1 MLFIWLVGV
10 NLPLGWCWW
19 GVCAYKQLCTLP
31 KHHSHLTTNRMS
43 ETNKTEWW
51 KATTPVSY
59 NPGTSLLGGF
69 NCWLCTICMYTS
81 LIWTVKPQCSQM
93 GLTTVAYLWL
103 ILSGKIRENSRQ
115 KTGCKVSLCAFTDT
129 NSPWKHPEGIFRERF
144 PTNAIIHISRFL
156 SICKFLTLQNL
167 QDKRQSKTKTGLILT
182 CLCFVFRAWSS
193 IPSLILGGNGWLPAH
208 CSPNDW

>member
-1 MLFIWLVGV
+1 MANNAQDDSSKYPRFRQLLRPIKYCAYFYPTGTQTAATTTSCSQLAICARGPALGLTNTDSLQISDPSNGTIIQSTMLFIWLVGV
-10 NLPLGWCWW
+10 KLPLGWRRW
-19 GVCAYKQLCTLP
+19 GVCAYKWLCTLP

-69 NCWLCTICMYTS
+69 NCWLSTKCMYTS

-129 NSPWKHPEGIFRERF
+129 N
-144 PTNAIIHISRFL
+144 
-156 SICKFLTLQNL
+156 
-167 QDKRQSKTKTGLILT
+167 
-182 CLCFVFRAWSS
+182 
-193 IPSLILGGNGWLPAH
+193 
-208 CSPNDW
+208 

>member
-1 MLFIWLVGV
+1 MTEISTIATVHKILHLFFTPLVNRRQLQQLIATMKTQLAICWRGPALVLTNTDILQISDPSNRTIIPNIWLQQSTMLFIWLVGV

-129 NSPWKHPEGIFRERF
+129 N
-144 PTNAIIHISRFL
+144 
-156 SICKFLTLQNL
+156 
-167 QDKRQSKTKTGLILT
+167 
-182 CLCFVFRAWSS
+182 
-193 IPSLILGGNGWLPAH
+193 
-208 CSPNDW
+208 